1 MSTKAERYKQKR
13 KRRLHRIWLA
23 VRPAVVLGVS
33 IVVVFFIARASV
45 NYVLS
50 KYISPVDV
58 NDATPIEV
66 VIPSSSSASSIA
78 RILYGA
84 CGYDEEGNLK
94 DGLISSTAAF
104 KVYVDFVGKANS
116 LKAGT
121 YTLSKNMSIKQIVQT
136 LCEGNPPKQTVTF
149 TVPEGYTIVD
159 VGEVLI
165 QKGLIGSESELLGV
179 AKSGE
184 SFTNF
189 AFISDVAAT
198 GNAALR
204 TYLLEGYLFPDTY
217 EVYADASVDTIL
229 IKMLNRFNEVFSD
242 EYLTRAEQLGMTMDQ
257 VVTLASLIERE
268 AQAPDDFAKVS
279 AVFHNRLAQDMPLQS
294 CASLSYVLGVTKYTF
309 TEAERSTDSLYNT
322 YKYDGL
328 PLGPVCNPG
337 KAAIEAALYPNEDF
351 LEEGY
356 LYFCNQ
362 NPAETSELVFAKT
375 YEEHQANV
383 QKYQQYWG

>member
-1 MSTKAERYKQKR
+1 MPMDTRADKR
-13 KRRLHRIWLA
+13 KAKQRKRLRRMWLA

-33 IVVVFFIARASV
+33 LVIVFMIARTTV

-50 KYISPVDV
+50 NYIMPVDS

-78 RILYGA
+78 RILYNA
-84 CGYDEEGNLK
+84 CGYDEEG
-94 DGLISSTAAF
+94 LIPSTAAF

-121 YTLSKNMSIKQIVQT
+121 YVLSKNMSIKQIVEV

-149 TVPEGYTIVD
+149 TVPEGYTVSGIA
-159 VGEVLI
+159 EVLFEE
-165 QKGLIGSESELLGV
+165 GLISGTSELIDAV
-179 AKSGE
+179 KTGE
-184 SFTNF
+184 DFTNF
-189 AFISDVAAT
+189 AFIDDAAQSE
-198 GNAALR
+198 NSVYR
-204 TYLLEGYLFPDTY
+204 TYMLEGYLFPDTY

-229 IKMLNRFNEVFSD
+229 IKMLNRFNEVFTD
-242 EYLTRAEQLGMTMDQ
+242 EYLTRADALGMTMDQ

-309 TEAERSTDSLYNT
+309 TEAERDSESLYNT
-322 YKYDGL
+322 YKYEGL
-328 PLGPVCNPG
+328 PVGPVCNPG
-337 KAAIEAALYPNEDF
+337 KAAIEAALYPNEDY
-351 LEEGY
+351 LEGGY

-362 NPAETSELVFAKT
+362 NPSETNELIFAKT

-383 QKYQQYWG
+383 RKYQEYWG

>member
-1 MSTKAERYKQKR
+1 MPMDTRVDRRKAKQR
-13 KRRLHRIWLA
+13 KRLRRMWLS
-23 VRPAVVLGVS
+23 VRPAVVLGLSLV
-33 IVVVFFIARASV
+33 IVFLIAQTTV

-50 KYISPVDV
+50 NYIMPVDS

-84 CGYDEEGNLK
+84 CGYDEEG
-94 DGLISSTAAF
+94 LIPSTAAF

-121 YTLSKNMSIKQIVQT
+121 YILSKNMSIKQIVEV
-136 LCEGNPPKQTVTF
+136 LCEGNPPKETVIF
-149 TVPEGYTIVD
+149 TVPEGYTAAGIA
-159 VGEVLI
+159 EVLFG
-165 QKGLIGSESELLGV
+165 KGLISDTGELTDAV
-179 AKSGE
+179 KTGE
-184 SFTNF
+184 DFTNF
-189 AFISDVAAT
+189 AFIDDAAQT
-198 GNAALR
+198 ENAIFR
-204 TYLLEGYLFPDTY
+204 TYMLEGYLFPDTY

-229 IKMLNRFNEVFSD
+229 IKMLNRFNEVFTD
-242 EYLTRAEQLGMTMDQ
+242 EYLTRADALGMTMDQ

-309 TEAERSTDSLYNT
+309 TEAERDSESLYNT
-322 YKYDGL
+322 YKYEGL
-328 PLGPVCNPG
+328 PVGPVCNPG
-337 KAAIEAALYPNEDF
+337 KAAIEAALYPNEDY
-351 LEEGY
+351 LEGGY

-362 NPAETSELVFAKT
+362 NPAETNELIFAKT

-383 QKYQQYWG
+383 RKYQEYWG

>member
-13 KRRLHRIWLA
+13 KRRLHRAWLA

-33 IVVVFFIARASV
+33 IVIVFFIARAGV
-45 NYVLS
+45 NYVVS
-50 KYISPVDV
+50 KYISPVDT

-84 CGYDEEGNLK
+84 CGYDENGNLK

-121 YTLSKNMSIKQIVQT
+121 YTLSKNMSIKQIVT
-136 LCEGNPPKQTVTF
+136 VLCEGNPPKETVTF
-149 TVPEGYTIVD
+149 TVPEGYTVVD
-159 VGEVLI
+159 IGKVLLD
-165 QKGLIGSESELLGV
+165 KGLIDSESELLDA
-179 AKSGE
+179 AKTGGA
-184 SFTNF
+184 FTNF
-189 AFISDVAAT
+189 AFISDAAAAD
-198 GNAALR
+198 NAQLR
-204 TYLLEGYLFPDTY
+204 SYLLEGYLFPDTY
-217 EVYADASVDTIL
+217 EVYADASVETIL
-229 IKMLNRFNEVFSD
+229 IKMLNRFNDVFTD
-242 EYLTRAEQLGMTMDQ
+242 EYLTRAEQLGMSMDQ

-279 AVFHNRLAQDMPLQS
+279 AVFHNRLKEEMPLQS
-294 CASLSYVLGVTKYTF
+294 CASLSYVLGVSKYTF
-309 TEAERSTDSLYNT
+309 TEAERDTDSLYNT

-362 NPAETSELVFAKT
+362 NPAETNELVFAKT

-383 QKYQQYWG
+383 QKYQEYWG